1 MDILAALKG
10 KVLIEWKSTKVKE
23 FGGDNAA

>member
-1 MDILAALKG
+1 MDLVAALDG